1 MITSVQDWFVAVASG
16 NENDVREFMKEYVG
30 SRDETGDTALIIAA
44 RMGETEIVRLLSTTQ
59 EVGLINKEGCTAL
72 IAAAMS
78 NKPEPCEILV
88 TLEKHIPLRDGRD
101 ALMLAAFMANY
112 EAVSVLVKHMVL
124 VEDDNQMNA
133 LDYAVVGGSLNVVK
147 AIVES
152 QDSIDDK
159 LEYAIFLATEP
170 VREDILEYLKRF
182 KSGSPSDY
190 RQPDTASRS
199 PLNTQSPSK
208 LEEDLR
214 QAIEQR
220 DAIADELTNL
230 NLHLGTLFTSVA
242 ALRKKRLTVSAAGST
257 FSSTL
262 TAGNNSTLLATQ
274 PHANSEQSQPQDII
288 TLPEAI
294 NELELL
300 LAVPFGGSTDIYEE
314 IEDQMKQLSRAV
326 AELQDLNTAKDEEIT
341 ELKRALETDIEGNV
355 TETIAQK
362 DAQIEALQEKVR
374 EQEDRLAKY
383 ARDLET
389 AKNSEGNVSSLK
401 TELQFKDKVISGLLS
416 TIQKQEKS
424 FSAIRSAFQQKEV
437 ETQKY
442 RTAIGCSESTVKNL
456 ITANDYERARFSA
469 RNSMVINSPIRLSG
483 AWGSMLSDDA
493 NPAADK
499 PAATATN
506 LRQVSSAN
514 DSQKEDVE
522 QSSSTAA
529 QAAEPNPASIASISR
544 LCAMRS
550 PSSGQRNSVRVRSG
564 RLNMSEEE
572 RAELRKSIRMKIT
585 ENKMLKE
592 ALINA
597 SPSNTETKV
606 LREEIDRLKDL
617 LRANSPNR
625 DGRK

>member
-1 MITSVQDWFVAVASG
+1 MITSVQDWFIAIASG
-16 NENDVREFMKEYVG
+16 NESDVREFMGEYVG

-44 RMGETEIVRLLSTTQ
+44 RIGETEIVRLLSTTQ

-78 NKPEPCEILV
+78 NKPDTCEILV

-112 EAVSVLVKHMVL
+112 EAVSVLVKHMAL

-152 QDSIDDK
+152 QESIDDK

-182 KSGSPSDY
+182 KSSSPSDH
-190 RQPDTASRS
+190 RQADAVNRS
-199 PLNTQSPSK
+199 PVSHQSSNK
-208 LEEDLR
+208 LEEELR
-214 QAIEQR
+214 QVTEER
-220 DAIADELTNL
+220 DTIADELTTL
-230 NLHLGTLFTSVA
+230 NLHLGTLFTSVGL
-242 ALRKKRLTVSAAGST
+242 LRKKRLAASTAGSG

-262 TAGNNSTLLATQ
+262 ITGNSSTLQ
-274 PHANSEQSQPQDII
+274 PQTGSEQSQLQDIT
-288 TLPEAI
+288 TLPDALH
-294 NELELL
+294 ELELL
-300 LAVPFGGSTDIYEE
+300 LTVPFASGPSDIYEE
-314 IEDQMKQLSRAV
+314 IEDQIKQLSRAV
-326 AELQDLNTAKDEEIT
+326 AELQDLNSAKDEEIT
-341 ELKRALETDIEGNV
+341 ELKRALESDIEGNV
-355 TETIAQK
+355 TETISQK
-362 DAQIEALQEKVR
+362 DAQIETLQAIVKD
-374 EQEDRLAKY
+374 QESRINKY
-383 ARDLET
+383 ALELEA

-401 TELQFKDKVISGLLS
+401 AELKFKDKVINGLLS

-442 RTAIGCSESTVKNL
+442 RNAIGYSESTVKNL

-469 RNSMVINSPIRLSG
+469 RNSLVINSPVRLSG
-483 AWGSMLSDDA
+483 AWGPMLSEDA
-493 NPAADK
+493 IPATDR
-499 PAATATN
+499 PTTISTN
-506 LRQVSSAN
+506 LRQTSIANNSSEETT
-514 DSQKEDVE
+514 KE
-522 QSSSTAA
+522 S
-529 QAAEPNPASIASISR
+529 NPASIASISR
-544 LCAMRS
+544 LCAVGS
-550 PSSGQRNSVRVRSG
+550 PSSGQRNSTRIRSG

-572 RAELRKSIRMKIT
+572 RAELRKSIRMKMT

-597 SPSNTETKV
+597 SPSNTENKV

-617 LRANSPNR
+617 LRASSPSR
-625 DGRK
+625 EGRK

>member
-1 MITSVQDWFVAVASG
+1 MITCVQDWFVAIASG
-16 NENDVREFMKEYVG
+16 NESDVREFMKEYVG
-30 SRDETGDTALIIAA
+30 SRDDTGDTALIIAA

-78 NKPEPCEILV
+78 NKPETCEILV
-88 TLEKHIPLRDGRD
+88 SLEKHIPLRDGRD

-170 VREDILEYLKRF
+170 VREDILEYLKQF

-190 RQPDTASRS
+190 RQTDTASRS
-199 PLNTQSPSK
+199 PGNTQSTSK
-208 LEEDLR
+208 LNDDLR
-214 QAIEQR
+214 QVIEQR

-230 NLHLGTLFTSVA
+230 NLHLGTLFTSIG
-242 ALRKKRLTVSAAGST
+242 ALRRKRLTASAAGST

-262 TAGNNSTLLATQ
+262 TAGNNSTVLPTQ
-274 PHANSEQSQPQDII
+274 PHVSSEPSQSQEIT

-300 LAVPFGGSTDIYEE
+300 LATPFGGSADIYEE

-362 DAQIEALQEKVR
+362 DAQIEALQAKVK
-374 EQEDRLAKY
+374 EQEEKLAKY
-383 ARDLET
+383 AHDLENT
-389 AKNSEGNVSSLK
+389 KNSENNVSSLK
-401 TELQFKDKVISGLLS
+401 TELKFKDKVISGLLS

-483 AWGSMLSDDA
+483 AWGSVLSDDA
-493 NPAADK
+493 TLATDK
-499 PAATATN
+499 PAATSTN

-514 DSQKEDVE
+514 DSQKVE
-522 QSSSTAA
+522 NERLSPQVEEA
-529 QAAEPNPASIASISR
+529 NPASIASISR

-550 PSSGQRNSVRVRSG
+550 PSSGQRNSVRARSS
-564 RLNMSEEE
+564 RFNISEEE
-572 RAELRKSIRMKIT
+572 RAELRKSIRMKMT

-597 SPSNTETKV
+597 SPSSTETKV

-617 LRANSPNR
+617 LRASSPNR
-625 DGRK
+625 ESRK